1 MEVLSPL
8 LLSTEMFQCLWGIF
22 RQIMHVQVSFLL
34 LLPTNIKINDTKI
47 NR

>member
-34 LLPTNIKINDTKI
+34 LVPNNMKINYIKM